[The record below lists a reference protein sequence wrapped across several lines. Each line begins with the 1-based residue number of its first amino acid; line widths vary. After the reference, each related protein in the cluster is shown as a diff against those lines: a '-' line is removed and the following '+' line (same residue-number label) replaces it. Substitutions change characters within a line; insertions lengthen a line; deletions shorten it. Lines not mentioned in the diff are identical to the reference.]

1 MPRSAGSSLI
11 LPLAI
16 LCVLAFL
23 PGTFAFGAGNIPGHA
38 YLEGKAFRH
47 GDIEDV
53 LEKIAKAAGG
63 GFLALGAKK
72 FSPLDVKRVY
82 FGNWLRDYSQAVDV
96 GALKKVPLQTILN
109 ICMALG
115 FLAHG
120 YATAEFE
127 VTKDRLG
134 CYLPTEH
141 IDNPKGYAD
150 GEDAR
155 RYDPRL
161 RGPVDPRELEVDPR
175 TGMKNYIANEGH
187 GWDTSKSLVRRVLE
201 ACIHHGRQARNGG
214 SKDDEYEAFR
224 LLGQALHTLEDF
236 TAHSNWCELTLQA
249 MGHEQVFAHVGRN
262 VRIQAPNGRSVPILV
277 TGTFGGSDFI
287 HSLMGEAGDHLSE
300 ASVSDLNAKVNR
312 SRGDP
317 SAQNLRTLIGQIPG
331 GGGDLSREM
340 DDVDR
345 MRAGPGGNDPS
356 MMSPQELHDTLWKI
370 LSFRDSFMKKI
381 EVTIDRIPGLNSLV
395 EKLTNSINVFVFTT
409 LEPYMKPILSA
420 ATSGLAQSSAEIINS
435 HDQLEVFNDPYASDP
450 THSFLSKDHFGLIL
464 NEPAGRVA
472 SVIVENAVKLVV
484 SAWDNSSMD
493 TRSVTE
499 NILDCLFHP
508 AFANPNSQIQK
519 AMTDEFHQWFQ
530 SLGSNQREILNRLT
544 ENSVRNHRNKRIGD
558 NSDTTGHSHGALPDG
573 GLQAVLAQHQVHV
586 PGASY
591 LNDAQ
596 DLMAGKLPGQ
606 PGFGTGGAHGW
617 RGDPTGSLAEPVSTG
632 GHDYGTGGGGSTYGH
647 SYGGPTT
654 RESGGYPG
662 AGSHQSHQPAYG
674 GQSDSYAQQQ
684 SSYGNQQASYGQQ
697 QPSYGQL
704 QPSYGNQ
711 PSHGRGG
718 HHGGSDYNR
727 TSFVSGNNYGQPSYG
742 HSQPQDTGY
751 GAPSYGR
758 PEYGHG
764 GPPPHDSGFNGPHG
778 GAYGQQ
784 DSSYAR
790 PAYGAGPPDFGHE
803 GGPPGQYGHHGG
815 PPGHHQPPN
824 QYGGPSYGGNNDSYG
839 VPRY

>member
-1 MPRSAGSSLI
+1 MTRSMGSIMI
-11 LPLAI
+11 LPLA
-16 LCVLAFL
+16 LLVVLAFL
-23 PGTFAFGAGNIPGHA
+23 PGSYAFGAGNIPGHA
-38 YLEGKAFRH
+38 YLEGKAYRH

-120 YATAEFE
+120 YATGEFE
-127 VTKDRLG
+127 VTKERLG

-175 TGMKNYIANEGH
+175 TGMKNYIANEGNS
-187 GWDTSKSLVRRVLE
+187 WDTSKSLVRRVLE

-214 SKDDEYEAFR
+214 SKDDEYEAYR

-249 MGHEQVFAHVGRN
+249 MGHEEVFAHVGRN
-262 VRIQAPNGRSVPILV
+262 VRIQAPNGRRVPILV

-300 ASVSDLNAKVNR
+300 ASVSDLNAKVNS

-317 SAQNLRTLIGQIPG
+317 SAQNLRTLLGQIPG
-331 GGGDLSREM
+331 GGGSELSREM

-420 ATSGLAQSSAEIINS
+420 ATHGLAQSSAEIVNS
-435 HDQLEVFNDPYASDP
+435 HDQLEVFNDPNASDP

-472 SVIVENAVKLVV
+472 QVIVENAVRLVV
-484 SAWDNSSMD
+484 SAWDNTSMD

-499 NILDCLFHP
+499 NILECLFHP
-508 AFANPNSQIQK
+508 AFPDSSSQIQK
-519 AMTDEFHQWFQ
+519 AMTDEFRNWFQ
-530 SLGSNQREILNRLT
+530 SQGSNQREILNRLT
-544 ENSVRNHRNKRIGD
+544 ADSVRANRNKRIGD
-558 NSDTTGHSHGALPDG
+558 NSTTTGHSHGALPDG

-586 PGASY
+586 PGAQY
-591 LNDAQ
+591 LNTAQ
-596 DLMAGKLPGQ
+596 DLMSGKLPGQ
-606 PGFGTGGAHGW
+606 PGFGTGGAHAW
-617 RGDPTGSLAEPVSTG
+617 RDAPVGAPLADPVSSDNTK
-632 GHDYGTGGGGSTYGH
+632 DYGTGGGGQTYGH
-647 SYGGPTT
+647 AYGSANCDSSYQSHNSGHHGTGGYPSQQSSYGG
-654 RESGGYPG
+654 
-662 AGSHQSHQPAYG
+662 H
-674 GQSDSYAQQQ
+674 SDSYAQQQ
-684 SSYGNQQASYGQQ
+684 SSYGQPGHQQSYGQT
-697 QPSYGQL
+697 SYGDQHS
-704 QPSYGNQ
+704 QGYPGNHGASRPSF
-711 PSHGRGG
+711 
-718 HHGGSDYNR
+718 D
-727 TSFVSGNNYGQPSYG
+727 SGNNYGQPAYG
-742 HSQPQDTGY
+742 GSSEPHY
-751 GAPSYGR
+751 GAPSYGN
-758 PEYGHG
+758 PAFGHG
-764 GPPPHDSGFNGPHG
+764 GPPPHDSGFN
-778 GAYGQQ
+778 
-784 DSSYAR
+784 
-790 PAYGAGPPDFGHE
+790 AGPGGYGHQNS
-803 GGPPGQYGHHGG
+803 GFDRPSYGSGAPQYGNFDGPPPHHPHPPGQ
-815 PPGHHQPPN
+815 
-824 QYGGPSYGGNNDSYG
+824 QYGGPGYGGSNPSYGGNNPSYDG
-839 VPRY
+839 PPGGYRY